1 MSLSEESE
9 PRDSAL
15 FASELML
22 PRRGSRGR
30 KQKTLRKPNHKPY
43 AECKDGEEDL
53 DSGEDDEQCGGVE
66 LAVAGEGEGEGTRRR
81 SASATAT
88 EGAGTPGASQLPSPP
103 PATKISLLGWT
114 ALIGVANA
122 LQRHGTNG

>member
-1 MSLSEESE
+1 MRFESRASLGQCL
-9 PRDSAL
+9 P
-15 FASELML
+15 SELML

-43 AECKDGEEDL
+43 AECKDSEEVDL

-66 LAVAGEGEGEGTRRR
+66 LAVAGETEGEGTRRR
-81 SASATAT
+81 SASTTAT
-88 EGAGTPGASQLPSPP
+88 EGAGTPAASQLPSPP
-103 PATKISLLGWT
+103 PATKISLLVWT

-122 LQRHGTNG
+122 LQQHGTNG